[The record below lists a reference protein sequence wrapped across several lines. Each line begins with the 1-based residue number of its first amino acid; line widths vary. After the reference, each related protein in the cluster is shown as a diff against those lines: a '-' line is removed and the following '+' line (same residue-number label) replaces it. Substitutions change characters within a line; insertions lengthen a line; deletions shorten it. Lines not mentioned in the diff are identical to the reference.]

1 MDFSIYHMWQ
11 QMGMTAKGV
20 VVILLV
26 MSIYS
31 IGVSVDRWLALRKGR
46 RQSVGYVGALQ
57 QMVGG
62 NTRLE
67 EVVGLDQRWK
77 GSPVASVIG
86 NGVKEFLR
94 GLKGLGPKASDPIE
108 LEMMVDGVGR
118 SMNRTKARELANMK
132 RGLSVL
138 ATISSSAPFVG
149 LFGTVFGI
157 ITAFQSMGDPSKG
170 GGGLATVSIGI
181 SEALL
186 TTAVGLAVAIVSV
199 WFYNYFIDRVDEI
212 TIDVDETAGE
222 MLETMLRE
230 GRGRHSGGA
239 EAAT

>member
-1 MDFSIYHMWQ
+1 
-11 QMGMTAKGV
+11 
-20 VVILLV
+20 
-26 MSIYS
+26 
-31 IGVSVDRWLALRKGR
+31 
-46 RQSVGYVGALQ
+46 
-57 QMVGG
+57 
-62 NTRLE
+62 
-67 EVVGLDQRWK
+67 
-77 GSPVASVIG
+77 
-86 NGVKEFLR
+86 
-94 GLKGLGPKASDPIE
+94 
-108 LEMMVDGVGR
+108 
-118 SMNRTKARELANMK
+118 
-132 RGLSVL
+132 
-138 ATISSSAPFVG
+138 
-149 LFGTVFGI
+149 
-157 ITAFQSMGDPSKG
+157 MGDPSKGG